1 MRIFSSL
8 YIKVMNLSRNKHAP
22 RYLSL
27 VSFLESS
34 IFPIPPDVMLAP
46 MCITRPNKALFF
58 ASLTTAA
65 SVLGGILGYL
75 IGRFAFD
82 AFEPTLVASSYYDDY
97 KLTLTWFDNW
107 GFWAI
112 LIAGFSPIPYKIFTI
127 SAGVVSMA
135 FIPFLIAS
143 FVGRGVRF
151 YLVAL
156 LMSWGGETL
165 EKKIKIW
172 IDRFGWIMLFLTF
185 IIFLILNLRN

>member
-1 MRIFSSL
+1 
-8 YIKVMNLSRNKHAP
+8 MNLSRNKHAP